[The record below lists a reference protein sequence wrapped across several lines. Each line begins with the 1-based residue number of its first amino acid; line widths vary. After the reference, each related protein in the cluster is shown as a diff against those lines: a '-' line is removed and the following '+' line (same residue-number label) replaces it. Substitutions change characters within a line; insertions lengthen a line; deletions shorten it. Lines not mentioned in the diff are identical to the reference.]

1 MGQPAG
7 SSRPR
12 APASEPG
19 SSGAAH
25 DAPDGART
33 DVGTAPSAR
42 PAVVPVPGDRFEE
55 EVTGY
60 VRSPSDVLRTVVL
73 GLVTLLVVVLA
84 AWSRDGVLSLE
95 DDLVQLLPSRTST
108 VERILV
114 GALTLLMLASLT
126 VTWSVP
132 LVLRRY
138 RLFGYLAVAGVL
150 AASAVRG
157 VDSLL
162 DGGTPGLLSRQ
173 VSDGGVDGR
182 LTVDGLA
189 VTAASFAVLAPF
201 VSRRWRRAGV
211 LVLALLTLLRLT
223 MPVALPATLA
233 VALVLGG
240 AVGSATLLLFGRP
253 SGRPTRAAIAA
264 ALTSSGLPLVD
275 LRPAAV
281 DARGSVPYFATL
293 DDGSRVFAKV
303 LDAEQRAA
311 DLLFRAYRFIRL
323 KNVGDERPFSS
334 LRRTVEHEAL
344 VSLMARDVGART
356 PRLRA
361 VAAVGR
367 DSIVLAFDRID
378 GTSLD
383 HVPDEAVTAPVL
395 HGIWQQVAVLHRHRI
410 AHRDLRQANIV
421 LDAAGGPW
429 LIDFGFS
436 EVAADQALLDA
447 DVAQLLVALAL
458 DVGAGPAVD
467 AAVAELGAEAVAA
480 SLPRLQP
487 DTFSGATREALK
499 QRKDLVGQVRSAV
512 SARTG
517 VPEPELEH
525 LERISPRTI
534 VTIAVLV
541 AVTYV
546 LVPQLGDVPGIVDRV
561 RGADWAWLPSI
572 LAMSALSYG
581 GAALG
586 ILGAVPDRLRLGPTL
601 ATQLASS
608 FASKLAPA
616 GLGGMALNVRYL
628 QKSGVDVAVATSGVG
643 LNTVAGVVVHVFL
656 LLTFAFW
663 AGRSVFGAIRLPHP
677 EVLAWGASAVV
688 VLAAVMFAVPAV
700 RRLVVVRLLPLL
712 RRSVHGAG
720 HALRRPGKLALLLGG
735 SAVVTLSYIT
745 CVYLSTRAFG
755 GDLSFATVGAVYLA
769 GAAVA
774 AAAPTPGGLGALEA
788 AVIAGLV
795 AGGMDH
801 TIAVPSVFLY
811 RIATFWLPTL
821 PGWAAFSWLRRSE
834 YV

>member
-1 MGQPAG
+1 MDDPSLVAA
-7 SSRPR
+7 RPVVV
-12 APASEPG
+12 ADP
-19 SSGAAH
+19 
-25 DAPDGART
+25 GAR
-33 DVGTAPSAR
+33 
-42 PAVVPVPGDRFEE
+42 FQE

-60 VRSPSDVLRTVVL
+60 DRSPSDVLRTVVL
-73 GLVTLLVVVLA
+73 LLTTLLVVALA
-84 AWSRDGVLSLE
+84 TWSRDGLLSLE
-95 DDLVQLLPSRTST
+95 DDLAQRSRTST
-108 VERILV
+108 VERVLV
-114 GALTLLMLASLT
+114 GALLLLLFASLT
-126 VTWSVP
+126 AAWVTP

-138 RLFGYLAVAGVL
+138 RLFGYLAVSGIL

-157 VDSLL
+157 VDWLL
-162 DGGTPGLLSRQ
+162 DRGTADVLPRDGAWGGA
-173 VSDGGVDGR
+173 DGT
-182 LTVDGLA
+182 LTVAGLA
-189 VTAASFAVLAPF
+189 VTAASFVVLAPF
-201 VSRRWRRAGV
+201 VCRRWRRAGV
-211 LVLALLTLLRLT
+211 VVLAVLTLLRLAV
-223 MPVALPATLA
+223 PVALPATLA

-253 SGRPTRAAIAA
+253 SSRPTRAAIAA
-264 ALTSSGLPLVD
+264 ALTSSGLPLVE
-275 LRPAAV
+275 LEPAAV

-367 DSIVLAFDRID
+367 DSIVLSYDRID
-378 GTSLD
+378 GTTLD
-383 HVPDEAVTAPVL
+383 RVPDEAVTVPVL
-395 HGIWQQVAVLHRHRI
+395 RGIWHQVALLRRHRI
-410 AHRDLRQANIV
+410 AHRDLRRANV
-421 LDAAGGPW
+421 LLDAAGDPW

-436 EVAADQALLDA
+436 EVAAGQALLDA

-458 DVGAGPAVD
+458 DVGVDPVVD
-467 AAVAELGAEAVAA
+467 AAVAELGTGAVAA

-499 QRKDLVGQVRSAV
+499 HRGDLVGQVRAAV
-512 SARTG
+512 SARSG

-525 LERISPRTI
+525 LDRIGPRTV
-534 VTIAVLV
+534 VTIAVLA

-561 RGADWAWLPSI
+561 RGADWSWAPLI
-572 LAMSALSYG
+572 LGMSALSYG
-581 GAALG
+581 GAAVS
-586 ILGAVPDRLRLGPTL
+586 ILGAVPDRLRLAPTL
-601 ATQLASS
+601 VTQLASS

-643 LNTVAGVVVHVFL
+643 LDTVAGVVVHVFL
-656 LLTFAFW
+656 LLTFALW
-663 AGRSVFGAIRLPHP
+663 AGRSVVGAIRLPNP
-677 EVLAWGASAVV
+677 EVLVWGASAVV

-700 RRLVVVRLLPLL
+700 RRLVAVRLLPLL
-712 RRSVHGAG
+712 RRSVHGSG
-720 HALRRPGKLALLLGG
+720 HALRSPGKLALLLGG

-755 GDLSFATVGAVYLA
+755 GELSFATVGAVYLV

-801 TIAVPSVFLY
+801 TIAVPAVFLY

-821 PGWAAFSWLRRSE
+821 PGWVAFSWLRRSQ

>member
-1 MGQPAG
+1 MDVVTAQ
-7 SSRPR
+7 
-12 APASEPG
+12 
-19 SSGAAH
+19 AAE
-25 DAPDGART
+25 
-33 DVGTAPSAR
+33 S
-42 PAVVPVPGDRFEE
+42 AVVPDPGDRFQE

-60 VRSPSDVLRTVVL
+60 VRSPSDVLRTIVFVL
-73 GLVTLLVVVLA
+73 ATGLVVVLA
-84 AWSRDGVLSLE
+84 AWTRDAMLSLE
-95 DDLVQLLPSRTST
+95 SDLVERLSFLTAT
-108 VERILV
+108 VERVLV
-114 GALTLLMLASLT
+114 GALTLLMLASVAVAW
-126 VTWSVP
+126 VTP
-132 LVLRRY
+132 LALNRY
-138 RLFGYLAVAGVL
+138 RLFGYLAVSGIL
-150 AASAVRG
+150 AALAMRG

-162 DGGTPGLLSRQ
+162 DRGSPDVLLREVVQ
-173 VSDGGVDGR
+173 RGGVDSR
-182 LTVDGLA
+182 LTVDGVA

-201 VSRRWRRAGV
+201 VSRRWRRAGA
-211 LVLALLTLLRLT
+211 LVLTLLTLLRLVV
-223 MPVALPATLA
+223 PIALPATLA

-240 AVGSATLLLFGRP
+240 AVGSGTLLLFGRP

-264 ALTSSGLPLVD
+264 ALTSSGLPLVE
-275 LRPAAV
+275 LKPAAV

-293 DDGSRVFAKV
+293 EDGSRVFAKV

-344 VSLMARDVGART
+344 VSLMARDVAART

-367 DSIVLAFDRID
+367 DSIVLAYDRID

-383 HVPDEAVTAPVL
+383 RVPDEAVTSSVMQ
-395 HGIWQQVAVLHRHRI
+395 GIWQQVAILRRHRI
-410 AHRDLRQANIV
+410 AHRDLRRANIF
-421 LDAAGGPW
+421 LDAAGAPW

-436 EVAADQALLDA
+436 EVAAAKALLDA

-458 DVGAGPAVD
+458 DVGVGPAVD
-467 AAVAELGAEAVAA
+467 AAVAGVGPEAVAA

-487 DTFSGATREALK
+487 NTFSGATRDALK
-499 QRKDLVGQVRSAV
+499 QRRDLVGQLREAV
-512 SARTG
+512 STRCG
-517 VPEPELEH
+517 VPKPELED

-541 AVTYV
+541 AVTYL
-546 LVPQLGDVPGIVDRV
+546 LVPQLGDVPGIVDQV
-561 RGADWAWLPSI
+561 RGADWSWLPLI
-572 LAMSALSYG
+572 LVTSALSYV
-581 GAALG
+581 GAGLS
-586 ILGAVPDRLRLGPTL
+586 IVGAVAARLRLAPTFV
-601 ATQLASS
+601 TQLASS

-628 QKSGVDVAVATSGVG
+628 QKSGVDLAVATSAVG
-643 LNTVAGVVVHVFL
+643 LNSVAGVVVHVFL
-656 LLTFAFW
+656 LLVFTIW
-663 AGRSVFGAIRLPHP
+663 AGRAVLGSIRLPDP
-677 EVLAWGASAVV
+677 DVFAWGALAVIA
-688 VLAAVMFAVPAV
+688 LAAVMFAFPAV
-700 RRLVVVRLLPLL
+700 RRLVVVRLFPLL
-712 RRSVHGAG
+712 RRSIGGAG
-720 HALRRPGKLALLLGG
+720 HAVRSPGKLALLLGG
-735 SAVVTLSYIT
+735 SAVVTLSYIL

-769 GAAVA
+769 GAAIA

-795 AGGMDH
+795 AAGMDH
-801 TIAVPSVFLY
+801 TVAVPSVFLY